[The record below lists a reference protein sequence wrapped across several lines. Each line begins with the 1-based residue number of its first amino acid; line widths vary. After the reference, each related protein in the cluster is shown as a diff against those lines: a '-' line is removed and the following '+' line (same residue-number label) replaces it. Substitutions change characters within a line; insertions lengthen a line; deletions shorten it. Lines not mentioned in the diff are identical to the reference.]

1 MPIASALYD
10 DAPAGLRHGA
20 ELRALARMFV
30 VILLIEMVSLVGNY
44 Y

>member
-1 MPIASALYD
+1 MPMASAMLD
-10 DAPAGLRHGA
+10 EAPGGIQHGA

-30 VILLIEMVSLVGNY
+30 VILLIEVVSLVGNY

>member
-1 MPIASALYD
+1 MLDEAQ
-10 DAPAGLRHGA
+10 AGVRHGA

-30 VILLIEMVSLVGNY
+30 VILLIEVISLVGNY